1 MRTKIKAHLKRHFSL
16 YVILTNVLCA
26 LCVAAFAVLGLLSNI
41 MSTSML
47 VGNALVF
54 GLVYAVS
61 KFGDETLDDM
71 SKEVC
76 KHDQ

>member
-1 MRTKIKAHLKRHFSL
+1 MRERIKAHLKRHFSI
-16 YVILTNVLCA
+16 YAILTNILCA

-41 MSTSML
+41 LSTSML

-54 GLVYAVS
+54 GLVYAIS

-71 SKEVC
+71 GKGC
-76 KHDQ
+76 DKHD